1 MVHDIYIYNLLKIF
15 LTSLELHLGEV
26 SLNMLTYGQKNGQKK
41 ERCFYYEIQN
51 TMNSGNT
58 AETLLC
64 RATTTN

>member
-1 MVHDIYIYNLLKIF
+1 MIYIYNLVKIF
-15 LTSLELHLGEV
+15 LTSLELHLREV
-26 SLNMLTYGQKNGQKK
+26 SLNMLTYGLQKK
-41 ERCFYYEIQN
+41 ERRFYYEIQN

>member
-1 MVHDIYIYNLLKIF
+1 MVHDIYIYNLVKIF
-15 LTSLELHLGEV
+15 LTSLELHLREV
-26 SLNMLTYGQKNGQKK
+26 SLNMLTYGLQKK